1 MTPVI
6 KSGAAGADIRV
17 RGLAV
22 APPPAIPS
30 AQERRIA
37 ELEHRLEL
45 AEADLAARDQE
56 IARLSQAA
64 EAAHA
69 EGRAQGLI
77 EGRKSAEDRSEALLK
92 AVAAA
97 AEAGAAALRDRLTG
111 LEDAVGGLTVLAL
124 ERIVGHRPERQ
135 ALIADTVRRA
145 VTESFAGSV
154 IAVEVSAEDFPDA
167 APLRALLP
175 TECEV
180 RLLKDLPSGGCRLRL
195 RMGEVDLGLQG
206 QVARL
211 SAVLDPVS

>member
-1 MTPVI
+1 MTAVI

-22 APPPAIPS
+22 ASPPEMPS

-56 IARLSQAA
+56 IARLSRAA
-64 EAAHA
+64 DAAQA
-69 EGRAQGLI
+69 EGRAQGLV
-77 EGRKSAEDRSEALLK
+77 EGRKSADDRSEALHKTL
-92 AVAAA
+92 AAA
-97 AEAGAAALRDRLTG
+97 AEASVAAFRDRLAG
-111 LEDAVGGLTVLAL
+111 LEDAVGGLAAIAL
-124 ERIVGHRPERQ
+124 DRIVAHRSERQ
-135 ALIADTVRRA
+135 ALVADTVRRA
-145 VTESFAGSV
+145 IAESFAGSV
-154 IAVEVSAEDFPDA
+154 IAVEVSAEDFADI
-167 APLRALLP
+167 APLRAMAP
-175 TECEV
+175 PDCEM

-211 SAVLDPVS
+211 SAILDPIS